1 MSRVGTQRVWCKGVH
16 STLPFLFALL
26 LPACDILDPQPS
38 VERPSITYTVSGGF
52 TGGTHTKLIV
62 DPSGKATLKSSYP
75 PLELQLSEGEH
86 AALVSRFVNF
96 KQLPDNFPNRCID
109 GFIFSIELQG
119 SDYSKS
125 VVIDECTLYSQKDS
139 IAAVAKISSMVAAL
153 DSLAQRV
160 HQTKSP
166 WIGLTADFS
175 IDGDVYGLAEPIT
188 LRYVITNPTSIERA
202 IYFPHQNQF
211 WFGVDRYNLPSFHY
225 MYPVLTDPDLSAPS
239 QIVLSPGEK
248 KEITYVW
255 NQRVQTQ
262 GRDSAI
268 GIGYYLM
275 HMNLFA
281 GELPMKEIWFEVL
294 DRNVPVGGVITP
306 DANGED
312 SESPSYT
319 FALSVRNWTSSPVA
333 LHFPSSQTIGVE
345 LYDLDKP
352 TPGPLLYA
360 GPKVTDSVPSVVTL
374 APGEVRTFTHVANK
388 SDFVPWY
395 MWTYARIRL
404 LCTDFNFSR
413 DGQLRIFK
421 QR

>member
-1 MSRVGTQRVWCKGVH
+1 MSKARTQWVWYNRVC
-16 STLPFLFALL
+16 SILPFLVVLL
-26 LPACDILDPQPS
+26 LPACEILDPQPS
-38 VERPSITYTVSGGF
+38 GERPSILYTVSGGF
-52 TGGTHTKLIV
+52 VGGLHTQLAV
-62 DPSGKATLKSSYP
+62 TSNGKATLKSSYP
-75 PLELQLSEGEH
+75 LLELQLSDAEH
-86 AALVSRFVNF
+86 ASLVGRFVNF
-96 KQLPDNFPNRCID
+96 KQLPDNFPSQCID
-109 GFIFSIELQG
+109 GFIFRIELQG
-119 SDYSKS
+119 SGYSKS
-125 VVIDECTLYSQKDS
+125 VVIDECTLYHEKDS
-139 IAAVAKISSMVAAL
+139 IPAVAEISSMVAAL

-175 IDGDVYGLAEPIT
+175 IDGDVFGLAEPIT
-188 LRYVITNPTSIERA
+188 LRYVITNPTSIQRA
-202 IYFPHQNQF
+202 IYFPHLSQF

-225 MYPVLTDPDLSAPS
+225 MYPVPTYPDSSAPS
-239 QIVLSPGEK
+239 EIVLSPGER
-248 KEITYVW
+248 KELTFVW

-262 GRDSAI
+262 GTDSVL
-268 GIGYYLM
+268 GIGYYLL
-275 HMNLFA
+275 HMNLSA

-294 DRNVPVGGVITP
+294 DRNVPIGGVVTP
-306 DANGED
+306 DASGEN

-319 FALSVRNWTSSPVA
+319 FALSVRNWTSASVV
-333 LHFPSSQTIGVE
+333 LHFPSSQIIAVE

-360 GPKVTDSVPSVVTL
+360 GPRVTDSMPSVVTL
-374 APGEVRTFTHVANK
+374 APGEVRTFTHVADK

-421 QR
+421 HR